1 MRGRGPDGDT
11 ASGDICPILL
21 TSAHI
26 GDLPT
31 LEISISQWLIISQ
44 TQHCWHSLSVKTIF
58 AAQFFICLQTVS
70 IFPVRRQSLSQ
81 VTEISKIIGGASSL
95 CTLRHTP
102 CIFHCSKIMK
112 LYEEINWN
120 LLSLSCFTNN
130 EEWRGA
136 HPPHVRRPRISFCY
150 WPMAIKP

>member
-70 IFPVRRQSLSQ
+70 IFSVRRQSLSQ
-81 VTEISKIIGGASSL
+81 VTEISRSSGVHHHFAL
-95 CTLRHTP
+95 CATP
-102 CIFHCSKIMK
+102 LAFFAVKIMK

-120 LLSLSCFTNN
+120 LHSLSCFTNN